1 MPKYFLIRFY
11 NGHHPK
17 RKKKAQKAQKKLN
30 TLAGRVIRELHN
42 KLPEEVVYA
51 RGGRGKTTINGVKVS
66 TPKPPTKSDS
76 NYQKRKA
83 RKKFRRRAAIEPV
96 IGHLKSDF
104 RMSQNY
110 LHGRGSPRMN
120 AMLAAT
126 GWNLKKM
133 MEKLK
138 QELLQP
144 CCFFVWMV
152 LFMRVGLSKQ
162 RALGWK

>member
-17 RKKKAQKAQKKLN
+17 RKKKAQKKLN
-30 TLAGRVIRELHN
+30 TLAGRVIRELNN

-51 RGGRGKTTINGVKVS
+51 RGGRGKTTIKGVKVS
-66 TPKPPTKSDS
+66 TPKPPKKSDS

-138 QELLQP
+138 QELLQT

-162 RALGWK
+162 RALGWQ